1 MGILSWV
8 VLGGLAGWVASMF
21 TGTNKKMGIPANVFV
36 GILGAVV
43 GGWIFNFFGHIGA
56 YGFNLYS
63 FMVAFIGASVLL
75 FIFRRVLK

>member
-8 VLGGLAGWVASMF
+8 VLGGLAGWVASRF
-21 TGTNKKMGIPANVFV
+21 TGTSGKMSIPANVFV

-43 GGWIFNFFGHIGA
+43 GGWIFNFFGHAGV

-63 FMVAFIGASVLL
+63 FLVAFVGASVLL